1 MSADQMSTPYIES
14 ELGVHSSD
22 SLLKGI
28 NVFSNQDD
36 IHKTLLDSH
45 PSEKHQLEEEVDGCR
60 IIYFNPKQKEVNTTQ
75 PESIFDSAQSIAKNS
90 DENKQEAKSSH
101 KGYDFVRSCELNKG
115 MPEYQAPTA
124 TKQPDHEVWNA
135 PTPSC

>member
-36 IHKTLLDSH
+36 IHKTLLDSY
-45 PSEKHQLEEEVDGCR
+45 PSEKHQLEEVDGCK
-60 IIYFNPKQKEVNTTQ
+60 IIHFNPKQKGFSTTQ

-90 DENKQEAKSSH
+90 DENKQAASSSH
-101 KGYDFVRSCELNKG
+101 KGQAPVRSCELNQG
-115 MPEYQAPTA
+115 MHEYQPPTA
-124 TKQPDHEVWNA
+124 KKQPDHGVWNA
-135 PTPSC
+135 PTPTC

>member
-36 IHKTLLDSH
+36 IHKILLDSH
-45 PSEKHQLEEEVDGCR
+45 PSEKHQLDEVDGCR

-90 DENKQEAKSSH
+90 DENKLATKSSH
-101 KGYDFVRSCELNKG
+101 KGQAPVRSCELNNG
-115 MPEYQAPTA
+115 MPEYQAPNA
-124 TKQPDHEVWNA
+124 TKQPDRGVWSV
-135 PTPSC
+135 PTPGW